1 MKPSVLRVFGLV
13 LIILFLAASNSS
25 GNSATGTEP
34 ESKAEADASKK
45 LQEAWTLLSD
55 YYKKPG
61 SIDESIRIAE
71 GVLQAEPNNIDALLF
86 ISRAWLTYGYIEART
101 KDELIR
107 AFENGMKEGEK
118 AVKLKPDNPDAHF
131 FYVANLASL
140 GDTKGLFNSLF
151 MLPEIRRELDTILKL
166 DPNHPEG
173 LAMNGALYFY
183 LPGLL
188 GGDIH
193 ISEIY
198 LERSLNI
205 DPHLSSARLYLAA
218 NYIKQKKFDDAMEQL
233 RLLLDDKKPSFYP
246 DWRENRKYALR
257 MMEGIEAKT
266 DAGKEVKK

>member
-1 MKPSVLRVFGLV
+1 MKPYVLRVFGLV
-13 LIILFLAASNSS
+13 LIAVFFTVSNSLA
-25 GNSATGTEP
+25 NSAPGPEP
-34 ESKAEADASKK
+34 ESIAEADASKK

-61 SIDESIRIAE
+61 NIDESIKIAE
-71 GVLQAEPNNIDALLF
+71 GVLQADPGNVDALLF
-86 ISRAWLTYGYIEART
+86 LSRAWLTYGYIEAGT

-118 AVKLKPDNPDAHF
+118 AVKIAPDNPDAHF

-151 MLPEIRRELDTILKL
+151 MLPEVRRELDTILKL

-188 GGDIH
+188 GGDLH

-198 LERSLNI
+198 LKRSLGV

-218 NYIKQKKFDDAMEQL
+218 NYIKQKRFDEAMEQL
-233 RLLLDDKKPSFYP
+233 RLLVEDKKPSFYP
-246 DWRENRKYALR
+246 DWHENRKYALNMMRSIEGKAR
-257 MMEGIEAKT
+257 MEK
-266 DAGKEVKK
+266 AGRD

>member
-1 MKPSVLRVFGLV
+1 MKPCVLQVFGLV
-13 LIILFLAASNSS
+13 LIALLFAVSNSLA
-25 GNSATGTEP
+25 NSAPGPEP
-34 ESKAEADASKK
+34 ESIAEADASKK

-61 SIDESIRIAE
+61 NIDESIRIAE
-71 GVLQAEPNNIDALLF
+71 GVLLADPRNVEALLF
-86 ISRAWLTYGYIEART
+86 LSRAWLTYGYIEAGT

-118 AVKLKPDNPDAHF
+118 AVKIAPDNPDAHF

-151 MLPEIRRELDTILKL
+151 MLPEVRRELDTILKL

-183 LPGLL
+183 LPKLL
-188 GGDIH
+188 GGDLH

-198 LERSLNI
+198 LKRSLGV

-218 NYIKQKKFDDAMEQL
+218 NYIKQKRFDEAMEQL
-233 RLLLDDKKPSFYP
+233 RLLVDDKKPSFYP
-246 DWRENRKYALR
+246 DWHENRKYALN
-257 MMEGIEAKT
+257 MMRSIEARARMEK
-266 DAGKEVKK
+266 AGRD